1 MVSIRKIAVAL
12 TIVVMSTISFAQAQ
26 TWNEWLRQ
34 KKTQK
39 KYLLEQIAALQM
51 YMGYAKKGYDIVGS
65 GLHTIRDISNG
76 EFSLH
81 NSFIS
86 SLKAV
91 NPLVRKSTK
100 VADIIAMQIEISRA
114 FKSNGKNSL
123 LPVSSQL
130 YITEVKET
138 VMGECWNDLEELLLI
153 ITSGRIEMSD
163 DERLERLD
171 RIYLAMLD
179 KSAFAQNF
187 TAEVDMLVLQ
197 QKSELS
203 SIERIRRFYEDH

>member
-12 TIVVMSTISFAQAQ
+12 TIVVMSTISFVQAQ
-26 TWNEWLRQ
+26 TWNEWFSQ

-39 KYLLEQIAALQM
+39 KYLLQQIAALQM

-81 NSFIS
+81 NSFIA

-100 VADIIAMQIEISRA
+100 VADIIVMQIEISRA
-114 FKSNGKNSL
+114 FKNTGKNSL

-130 YITEVKET
+130 YIAEVKEK
-138 VMGECWNDLEELLLI
+138 VIDECWNDLEELLLI
-153 ITSGRIEMSD
+153 VTSGRIEMSD
-163 DERLERLD
+163 NERIERLD

-197 QKSELS
+197 KKSELN
-203 SIERIRRFYEDH
+203 SIERIRRLYEDY